1 DGQKIEAG
9 HMLAR
14 QPREAAGTMD
24 ITGGLPRV
32 TEIFEARKP
41 KDPAVLAEISGVV
54 ELRSDKRR
62 GKMTINIKAESG
74 MEKEHHVPQDKELQ
88 VHAGDFVEAGDPL
101 IRAPLIPHDILRIKG
116 EEALYQYL
124 LTEVQNVYRS
134 QGVKIND
141 KHIEIILNQMLRKVK
156 VEDAGDS
163 KFLPGEVVDKFRFRQ
178 GNDLIGQSVKIA
190 DPGGTNFKEGD
201 VVTKAELKE
210 ANEAAEAAGKD
221 AAKTKKPRPA

>member
-54 ELRSDKRR
+54 ELRSDKRA
-62 GKMTINIKAESG
+62 GKMPINVKNETG

-88 VHAGDFVEAGDPL
+88 LHAGDYVEAG
-101 IRAPLIPHDILRIKG
+101 APLRRGPIIPHDILRIRG
-116 EEALYQYL
+116 EEALHQYL

-141 KHIEIILNQMLRKVK
+141 KHIEIIVNQMLRKVK
-156 VEDAGDS
+156 VEDPGDT
-163 KFLPGEVVDKFRFRQ
+163 KFLPGEVRDKFRFRE

-201 VVTKAELKE
+201 VVTK
-210 ANEAAEAAGKD
+210 
-221 AAKTKKPRPA
+221 T